1 MQMTTEHI
9 DEMFIAIH
17 SLTLCIE
24 VEITATEHFLKTEIE
39 YSKINGYQ
47 TQIDFLTKFSEKF
60 DRLISKPFYEKIFI
74 PNMEE
79 KMDADTMDFLFS
91 YSYVKHF
98 FSEFHKANFLLTK
111 HFKDAYTLS
120 EINYDINNCYPGIGH
135 NPELFPH
142 QELNQYFNTMAKGY

>member
-1 MQMTTEHI
+1 MTTEPI
-9 DEMFIAIH
+9 DEMFIVIH

-24 VEITATEHFLKTEIE
+24 VEITTTEHFLKTEIE

-47 TQIDFLTKFSEKF
+47 TQIKFLTRFSEIF
-60 DRLISKPFYEKIFI
+60 DKVISKPFYEKVFI

-91 YSYVKHF
+91 YSYLKNF
-98 FSEFHKANFLLTK
+98 FKEFHKANILLTK

-120 EINYDINNCYPGIGH
+120 EVNNDIRNAYPGIGH

-142 QELNQYFNTMAKGY
+142 QELIQYLGSMGKGK